1 MKILLFVL
9 CIVYVYSVRLC
20 NGTSTVLSTI
30 SNFEV
35 IANSISNSGT
45 TIINGDSAS
54 TSAPTGGGTYTVTGT
69 TTIGGTTVS

>member
-1 MKILLFVL
+1 MKILLFIL
-9 CIVYVYSVRLC
+9 WAVYIYSVRLC
-20 NGTSTVLSTI
+20 SDTSTVLSTI

-69 TTIGGTTVS
+69 PTIGGTIVS